1 MADTITGLVI
11 GSIHGIFDVAV
22 GQEVVRCTLRGKL
35 RKQHSHPAP
44 VLAGTHRR
52 GLSRFFHFNKATANK
67 AAPLQRGF
75 SSKVVTVAKATAVA
89 EPPEEEETPPL
100 RIAVGD
106 FVRITRLDAKT
117 GIIEEALPRRNKM
130 SRGSSETGNEHIML
144 ANLDQ
149 AIIVFAVQQP
159 EPHFGMLD
167 RYLAIAEYNHITPV
181 ICLNKMDL
189 GCPKEVTEAAKLYT
203 KLGYRV
209 LGTSTITG
217 EGLAVLKD
225 ILRDKTSLLTGPSG
239 VGKSSLLNALE
250 PGYSLRTGAISE
262 ATGKGRH
269 TTTSIRLFALSFGGW
284 LADSAGIRE
293 LALWSIPS
301 KDLAWCFIEMR
312 PYLGKCAYE
321 DCTHT
326 EGEEGCAIR
335 RARKQGKIRI
345 ARYRSYLRLYE
356 EAAEAEKALEYA

>member
-1 MADTITGLVI
+1 MADSITGLVI
-11 GSIHGIFDVAV
+11 GSVHGIFDVAV
-22 GQEVVRCTLRGKL
+22 GQEVLRCTLRGKL
-35 RKQHSHPAP
+35 RKHIHQPEPA
-44 VLAGTHRR
+44 LAGTTRR
-52 GLSRFFHFNKATANK
+52 GFSKFFHFNKAS
-67 AAPLQRGF
+67 APQRAP
-75 SSKVVTVAKATAVA
+75 SPKATAVMD
-89 EPPEEEETPPL
+89 PPEEEEASPL

-106 FVRITRLDAKT
+106 FVRMTRIDAKT
-117 GIIEEALPRRNKM
+117 GVIEEALPRRNKM
-130 SRGSSETGNEHIML
+130 SRGSAETGAEQIML

-149 AIIVFAVQQP
+149 VVIVFAVQEP

-167 RYLAIAEYNHITPV
+167 RYLAIAEYNHITPI

-189 GCPKEVTEAAKLYT
+189 GCPKAVEDGAKLYA

-209 LGTSTITG
+209 LGTSTITS
-217 EGLAVLKD
+217 EGLEMLKD
-225 ILRDKTSLLTGPSG
+225 ILHDKTSLLTGPSG

-293 LALWSIPS
+293 LALWSIPA
-301 KDLAWCFIEMR
+301 KDLASCFIEMR
-312 PYLGKCAYE
+312 PSLGKCDFD

-335 RARKQGKIRI
+335 RARKQGKIRV

-356 EAAEAEKALEYA
+356 EASEAEKERALERF